1 MSNQKLS
8 LREVVKENNL
18 LVAECREFF
27 WELIEVTGEYFLSDC
42 VEESSDYLSDNQYDQ
57 FIRTRNLLN
66 LKCDRKGI
74 DFHRISQDVSQE
86 FLASQEQEL
95 KIEEVIDGLKEIYKT
110 ISDKDFLNVIEQA
123 ILLIRTHTIED

>member
-8 LREVVKENNL
+8 LREENNL
-18 LVAECREFF
+18 LVAECRELF

-57 FIRTRNLLN
+57 FIRRRNLLN

-110 ISDKDFLNVIEQA
+110 IQDKDFLNVIEQA

>member
-8 LREVVKENNL
+8 LREENNL
-18 LVAECREFF
+18 LVAECRELF

-57 FIRTRNLLN
+57 FIRRRNLLN

-95 KIEEVIDGLKEIYKT
+95 KVEEVIDGLKEIYKT
-110 ISDKDFLNVIEQA
+110 IQDKDFLNVIEQA

>member
-8 LREVVKENNL
+8 LREENNL
-18 LVAECREFF
+18 LVAECRELF

-57 FIRTRNLLN
+57 FIRRRNLLN

-95 KIEEVIDGLKEIYKT
+95 KVEEVIDGLKEIYKT

>member
-8 LREVVKENNL
+8 LREENNL
-18 LVAECREFF
+18 LVAECRELF

-95 KIEEVIDGLKEIYKT
+95 KVEEVIDGLKEIYKT

>member
-8 LREVVKENNL
+8 LREENNL
-18 LVAECREFF
+18 LVAECRELF

-57 FIRTRNLLN
+57 FIRRRNLLN

-110 ISDKDFLNVIEQA
+110 IHDKDFLNVIEQA